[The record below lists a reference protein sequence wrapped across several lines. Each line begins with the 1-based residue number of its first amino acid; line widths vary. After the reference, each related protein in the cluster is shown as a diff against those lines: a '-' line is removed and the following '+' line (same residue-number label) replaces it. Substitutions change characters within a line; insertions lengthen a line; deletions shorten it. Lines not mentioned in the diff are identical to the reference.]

1 MNNEP
6 KLKPCPGC
14 GGEASANGVQR
25 WSSNPDHCWSDGTTV
40 LEAFSCNCLDCNWTN
55 KGCFGGFQTRQ
66 QAIDHWNTR
75 PLETEMYEAL
85 KAVSEVLESY
95 QCACNCGGGFS
106 DFGKCQDAQCALDS
120 SNAALAK
127 ADGK

>member
-1 MNNEP
+1 MNNEQ
-6 KLKPCPGC
+6 KLKLCPGC

-40 LEAFSCNCLDCNWTN
+40 LEAFFCNCLDCNWTN

-75 PLETEMYEAL
+75 PLETQMYEAL
-85 KAVSEVLESY
+85 KATLGILIVAKQLMVYQESKY
-95 QCACNCGGGFS
+95 ETQAVY
-106 DFGKCQDAQCALDS
+106 DAAKK
-120 SNAALAK
+120 ALAK
-127 ADGK
+127 AAGVK